1 MNFQDS
7 ILKGIQDAFASCFQV
22 AIPLEQLS
30 LAPTKKEFEGSY
42 TFVVFPFLKQ
52 SQLSPEATATQLGNY
67 LKTEV
72 TAVKDYNVVK
82 GFLNLVIAQ
91 EEWITLFKQV
101 YTSPSFGQLP
111 SNGQKVMVEYSSPNT
126 NKPLHLGHLRNNFL
140 GYSVAELLKASGYE
154 VVKANLV
161 NDRGIHICKSMVAYQ
176 HFGNGETPASS
187 GLKGDHLAGKYYVLF
202 DSLYKAQQKELL
214 AAGQSEDDAK
224 KNAPLLLEAQ
234 EMLRQWEDQE
244 PDIIALWNKMNGWV
258 YAGFNRTYQM
268 MGVDFDVTY
277 YESNT
282 YLLGKDIVEE
292 GLGKGVFFK
301 KENGSVWV
309 DLTDEGLD
317 EKLVLRGD
325 GTSVYIT
332 QDMGTADLKY
342 QDHKINK
349 SVYVV
354 GNEQDYHFDVLFKI
368 MRKLGRSYGPGL
380 YHLSYGMVDLP
391 TGKMKSR
398 EGTVVDADELM
409 EEMVATA
416 AHHTKE
422 LGKIEGFTEAQA
434 IELYEM
440 LGMGALKYFLL
451 KVDPKK
457 RMLFNPQES
466 IEFQGN
472 TGPFIQYSHARIVAI
487 LRKAEQIGV
496 DLSAE
501 SFANLS
507 ELAETESTLIQLLND
522 FERKIKLAAEEY
534 SPAILAQYLFDLAKE
549 YNRFY
554 AEVPIFH
561 EKDQQL
567 QAFRVA
573 LSLQTAKT
581 IKRGMSLLGIQVPE
595 RM

>member
-22 AIPLEQLS
+22 AIPLDQLS

-42 TFVVFPFLKQ
+42 TFVVFPFLKL

-72 TAVKDYNVVK
+72 AAVKDFNVVK
-82 GFLNLVIAQ
+82 GFLNLVVAQ
-91 EEWITLFKQV
+91 EEWISLFKQV
-101 YTSPSFGQLP
+101 YSSPSFGQLP

-140 GYSVAELLKASGYE
+140 GYSVAQLLKASGYE

-202 DSLYKAQQKELL
+202 DKYYKDQQKELL
-214 AAGQSEDDAK
+214 AAGQSEDEAK

-244 PDIIALWNKMNGWV
+244 PEILSLWNKMNGWV
-258 YAGFNRTYQM
+258 YAGFNSTYQR

-292 GLGKGVFFK
+292 GLSKGVFFK

-309 DLTDEGLD
+309 DLTEEGLD

-422 LGKIEGFTEAQA
+422 LGKIEGFTETQA
-434 IELYEM
+434 TELYEM

-472 TGPFIQYSHARIVAI
+472 TGPFIQYSHARIAAI

-496 DLSAE
+496 DLSAK
-501 SFANLS
+501 SFANLT

-522 FERKIKLAAEEY
+522 FERRIKIAAEDY

-554 AEVPIFH
+554 AELPIFH